1 MHGIE
6 SRKKTY
12 VEAVVDIDP
21 DGRQRPLAIY
31 WGDGR
36 CFVVDRVLESRR
48 AASMKVGGH
57 GIRYTVEIC
66 GRTKHLWHSDDGRWY
81 VEEIVPGNA
90 GALWRTRSDTSTSK
104 ASAMRHSLL
113 NVTFISPASSR
124 LM

>member
-48 AASMKVGGH
+48 VASMKVGGH

-90 GALWRTRSDTSTSK
+90 GAL
-104 ASAMRHSLL
+104 
-113 NVTFISPASSR
+113 
-124 LM
+124 

>member
-1 MHGIE
+1 MNRE
-6 SRKKTY
+6 RKKTY

-21 DGRQRPLAIY
+21 TAAATAGDLLGRRTMLCR
-31 WGDGR
+31 G
-36 CFVVDRVLESRR
+36 SRARIER

-90 GALWRTRSDTSTSK
+90 GAL
-104 ASAMRHSLL
+104 
-113 NVTFISPASSR
+113 
-124 LM
+124 

>member
-1 MHGIE
+1 MFSPPLMREAIC
-6 SRKKTY
+6 STVLCSLNLWCDCILFKKTY

-90 GALWRTRSDTSTSK
+90 GAL
-104 ASAMRHSLL
+104 
-113 NVTFISPASSR
+113 
-124 LM
+124 

>member
-21 DGRQRPLAIY
+21 RRPPATAGDLLGRRDDALSWIA
-31 WGDGR
+31 
-36 CFVVDRVLESRR
+36 CSNRR

-90 GALWRTRSDTSTSK
+90 GAL
-104 ASAMRHSLL
+104 
-113 NVTFISPASSR
+113 
-124 LM
+124 

>member
-48 AASMKVGGH
+48 TGSAIPLRSAEGQSTF
-57 GIRYTVEIC
+57 GIAT
-66 GRTKHLWHSDDGRWY
+66 TADG
-81 VEEIVPGNA
+81 
-90 GALWRTRSDTSTSK
+90 T
-104 ASAMRHSLL
+104 
-113 NVTFISPASSR
+113 
-124 LM
+124 

>member
-21 DGRQRPLAIY
+21 
-31 WGDGR
+31 DGR

-90 GALWRTRSDTSTSK
+90 GAL
-104 ASAMRHSLL
+104 
-113 NVTFISPASSR
+113 
-124 LM
+124 